1 MSIGDF
7 LHPSDGSPPF
17 SSEPPACTED
27 TREELTL
34 APLLPR
40 LRAALDD
47 LNKTEAPLPGLRAST
62 TLLDRLGNNVLLLQ
76 EAFADRL
83 YESLRQWE
91 IDASAKLT
99 LRLDGE
105 ARLCL
110 EGEHQDQE
118 RVRAMLASVPEY
130 SEMFAEIA
138 VQSAALRDLRNL
150 WAMTMYDRVQ
160 DNYAALA
167 ATALNSYY
175 QLSLKGEMNHFYF
188 TR

>member
-17 SSEPPACTED
+17 SSEAPACTED
-27 TREELTL
+27 AREELTL

-40 LRAALDD
+40 IRAVLDD
-47 LNKTEAPLPGLRAST
+47 LNKTDAPLPGLRAST

-76 EAFADRL
+76 ESFTERL
-83 YESLRQWE
+83 YESLRQWG
-91 IDASAKLT
+91 IDASSKLT
-99 LRLDGE
+99 LRLDAE

-110 EGEHQDQE
+110 EGDHPERE
-118 RVRAMLASVPEY
+118 RVRDMLAAFPEY

-167 ATALNSYY
+167 AASLNSYY
-175 QLSLKGEMNHFYF
+175 QISLKGEMNHFYF
-188 TR
+188 AR